1 MPRRLHAPGCVLAVL
16 SLAAPHAAYGQPAPD
31 DAQAAPTEPDA
42 SEAPAGDAPEA
53 DSASAPREPTAEQP
67 EPAAAAEEASVE
79 GDDRADPQ
87 TGDDEASVD
96 GEASDDLADDD
107 LDDDLDDDDGDDDL
121 ADDDESAASVVSP
134 LPDRL
139 PRLQRIGWYHVLG
152 AFTLGTTAGL
162 LAGLA
167 ERQED
172 KATRI
177 ASGYDLETGGAV
189 LYADRQEAYENSLDR
204 GQALETS
211 AIVVGALAGATAIAA
226 ITLFA
231 VDAKRRRPSAT
242 ARRTRIGPGSLEVSF

>member
-1 MPRRLHAPGCVLAVL
+1 MPRRLHAPGCLLVVL
-16 SLAAPHAAYGQPAPD
+16 SLAVPRVANAEPATD
-31 DAQAAPTEPDA
+31 DAAATSTPPEPDA
-42 SEAPAGDAPEA
+42 APAAVAPDAAAGPESAADPSEA
-53 DSASAPREPTAEQP
+53 QP
-67 EPAAAAEEASVE
+67 EP
-79 GDDRADPQ
+79 DPSP
-87 TGDDEASVD
+87 DD
-96 GEASDDLADDD
+96 GEDDIGGEDI
-107 LDDDLDDDDGDDDL
+107 DDDGDDI
-121 ADDDESAASVVSP
+121 DDAAPSSQ

-177 ASGYDLETGGAV
+177 ASGYDFETGGAL
-189 LYADRQEAYENSLDR
+189 LYADRQEAYESSLDR
-204 GQALETS
+204 GQAYETS
-211 AIVVGALAGATAIAA
+211 AIVIGALAGATAIAA

-231 VDAKRRRPSAT
+231 VDAKRRGPSAT

>member
-1 MPRRLHAPGCVLAVL
+1 MSRRLHAPGCVLAVL
-16 SLAAPHAAYGQPAPD
+16 SLAAPQAAYAQPASD
-31 DAQAAPTEPDA
+31 DALTAPTEPEA
-42 SEAPAGDAPEA
+42 APAPAGDAPETPSA
-53 DSASAPREPTAEQP
+53 DATPESGTEPP
-67 EPAAAAEEASVE
+67 EVGPPAADEAAVE
-79 GDDRADPQ
+79 GGELSDEEVDEPNDDATDEFS
-87 TGDDEASVD
+87 DDETD
-96 GEASDDLADDD
+96 GL
-107 LDDDLDDDDGDDDL
+107 GDDDTDEL
-121 ADDDESAASVVSP
+121 SDDEGTAPSVSP

-189 LYADRQEAYENSLDR
+189 LYADRQEDYERSLDR